1 MASLSE
7 SALLATKLVD
17 DFVHRSTLTDCSPKS
32 KLPPSVCVAKASDD
46 EFLKKRSD
54 VKFSA
59 GATHINIRFSPW
71 FDLWITNEYSFHMI
85 FPKAFPLKPP
95 AVYCLGDWPH
105 NFRRAT
111 PCNSQEQIVEADGR
125 VNLYILSEAG
135 WLEDYPIESIV
146 YSLRFLLEKPN
157 RWDAD
162 GNYVAERQ
170 LSLEDSHIGSI
181 WPSFVP
187 GQPNSS
193 KNSST
198 NYGEFDAAFF
208 SFEAQGS
215 RPTMEDAILHAIPMK
230 SAKCDNSS
238 SASKPK
244 YHLLGILD
252 GHGGA
257 SCSLFASQRLNE
269 VLNTKLNI
277 ENTHPRRALFE
288 ASLIVDEEWLAMQQ
302 GAEAPD
308 ESGTTCCLVLVDI
321 VNCKLYCSNLGDSRA
336 LLCRGNSPVELTFD
350 QKPGDPRE
358 MAFTVENGGFIT
370 GDRINGSLGVAR
382 AIGDMYFKEDGYRYM
397 SSEPDITEVAMTPSD
412 RFIFCACDG
421 LYDVM
426 NNDEIMVFILERMRK
441 KKEMSLILKELVTHA
456 IEVLESSDNVSVCVL
471 KISWLHQDDSIS
483 ALESVSCAPIPENQP
498 SGIRRRARSRVRRT
512 TKLFSQ
518 TTLNNVGIGSKAKSI
533 PTATEKRS
541 ILSKID
547 EAVAKKSDQQSK
559 ADIDHVEYW
568 KEFVDSEGRPYYF
581 NETTQTSTWIKP
593 ETLKWLK
600 ATTSDGK
607 VYYYHEET
615 RATSWEK
622 PDI

>member
-1 MASLSE
+1 M
-7 SALLATKLVD
+7 D
-17 DFVHRSTLTDCSPKS
+17 DFVYRSTLTDCSPKS

-59 GATHINIRFSPW
+59 GATHINIRFSPC

-135 WLEDYPIESIV
+135 WLEDYPIECIV
-146 YSLRFLLEKPN
+146 YSLRFLLEKPS
-157 RWDAD
+157 RWNAD

-170 LSLEDSHIGSI
+170 LSLQDPHIGSI

-193 KNSST
+193 KNPPT
-198 NYGEFDAAFF
+198 NYGEFNTAFF

-215 RPTMEDAILHAIPMK
+215 RPTMEDAILHAVPMTL
-230 SAKCDNSS
+230 AKGNQSS
-238 SASKPK
+238 SASNPK

-277 ENTHPRRALFE
+277 ENIHPRRALFE
-288 ASLIVDEEWLAMQQ
+288 ASLVVDEEWLAMQE

-336 LLCRGNSPVELTFD
+336 VLCRGNSPVELTFD
-350 QKPGDPRE
+350 QKPGDPRD
-358 MAFTVENGGFIT
+358 MSYTVENGGCIT

-382 AIGDMYFKEDGYRYM
+382 LSGTCT
-397 SSEPDITEVAMTPSD
+397 S
-412 RFIFCACDG
+412 
-421 LYDVM
+421 
-426 NNDEIMVFILERMRK
+426 RK
-441 KKEMSLILKELVTHA
+441 TVQI
-456 IEVLESSDNVSVCVL
+456 
-471 KISWLHQDDSIS
+471 
-483 ALESVSCAPIPENQP
+483 
-498 SGIRRRARSRVRRT
+498 
-512 TKLFSQ
+512 
-518 TTLNNVGIGSKAKSI
+518 
-533 PTATEKRS
+533 
-541 ILSKID
+541 
-547 EAVAKKSDQQSK
+547 
-559 ADIDHVEYW
+559 Y
-568 KEFVDSEGRPYYF
+568 EF
-581 NETTQTSTWIKP
+581 
-593 ETLKWLK
+593 
-600 ATTSDGK
+600 
-607 VYYYHEET
+607 
-615 RATSWEK
+615 
-622 PDI
+622 

>member
-1 MASLSE
+1 M
-7 SALLATKLVD
+7 
-17 DFVHRSTLTDCSPKS
+17 
-32 KLPPSVCVAKASDD
+32 
-46 EFLKKRSD
+46 
-54 VKFSA
+54 
-59 GATHINIRFSPW
+59 
-71 FDLWITNEYSFHMI
+71 
-85 FPKAFPLKPP
+85 
-95 AVYCLGDWPH
+95 
-105 NFRRAT
+105 
-111 PCNSQEQIVEADGR
+111 
-125 VNLYILSEAG
+125 
-135 WLEDYPIESIV
+135 
-146 YSLRFLLEKPN
+146 
-157 RWDAD
+157 
-162 GNYVAERQ
+162 
-170 LSLEDSHIGSI
+170 
-181 WPSFVP
+181 
-187 GQPNSS
+187 
-193 KNSST
+193 
-198 NYGEFDAAFF
+198 
-208 SFEAQGS
+208 
-215 RPTMEDAILHAIPMK
+215 
-230 SAKCDNSS
+230 
-238 SASKPK
+238 
-244 YHLLGILD
+244 
-252 GHGGA
+252 
-257 SCSLFASQRLNE
+257 
-269 VLNTKLNI
+269 
-277 ENTHPRRALFE
+277 
-288 ASLIVDEEWLAMQQ
+288 
-302 GAEAPD
+302 
-308 ESGTTCCLVLVDI
+308 
-321 VNCKLYCSNLGDSRA
+321 
-336 LLCRGNSPVELTFD
+336 
-350 QKPGDPRE
+350 
-358 MAFTVENGGFIT
+358 
-370 GDRINGSLGVAR
+370 GVAR

-471 KISWLHQDDSIS
+471 KISWLHQDDSMS
-483 ALESVSCAPIPENQP
+483 ALESVSSAPIPENKP

-559 ADIDHVEYW
+559 SNVDHEEYW